1 MRICFS
7 GDIIRRKIM
16 SESEQDV
23 EDPDQLV
30 ICPYD
35 SSHKVT
41 AARMGHHLMKCRG
54 NFPISEKA
62 ICPFNDKHE
71 IFAPEM
77 DYHRSVCP
85 HKPVESEIQQDV
97 NDTIDTDGGFPK
109 DKLLGS
115 FSSGTS
121 FNFSSRE
128 ANATGCESGLD
139 VVGGIRNFIGEVDE
153 IGTMVFNEPNG
164 ENQHAQNRLGQDYRD
179 MEENDL
185 VLPIVELKSPN
196 HNKSIEKQL
205 EQSESDIT
213 SKTNSSIESDERF
226 CEEERFDYTK
236 YIPSKDLK
244 EDFLKLIGQP
254 RNGQVYETRCH
265 SGGQSFA
272 VQQWPQG
279 YNALPALFQTNNGF
293 QATGI
298 QPTFVSF
305 NMMPPVAS
313 CQLPYTS
320 SYGFHNQTP
329 GPGFL
334 QAPGQGLGYDY
345 TGYPSAR
352 PSYYRSYYRRRNY
365 YSSSRYSNH
374 KSYNTQN
381 HENHAETFF
390 NGLNQSE
397 IGLGE
402 SSCYLNKLNG
412 TKIHDEIPTSHSL
425 CISNGC
431 DKEQPLLPPHLS
443 KNNFYFKNKVDD
455 VDGQEQLAG
464 FDQVPNKIITGDS
477 SAEGMANHHGSQQ
490 DLKRKEIEKQ
500 IRKIKKKLAEINGL
514 EEKYH
519 KGASLDCDQLKKMS
533 RKGEFEDQLQSLN
546 LP

>member
-1 MRICFS
+1 
-7 GDIIRRKIM
+7 M

-41 AARMGHHLMKCRG
+41 AARMGHHLMKCRE

-77 DYHRSVCP
+77 DFHRSVCL
-85 HKPVESEIQQDV
+85 HKPVESKIQHDV
-97 NDTIDTDGGFPK
+97 NDTIDTDGGNSN
-109 DKLLGS
+109 DKLFGS

-121 FNFSSRE
+121 FNISSGE

-139 VVGGIRNFIGEVDE
+139 VVGGIQNFMGEADE
-153 IGTMVFNEPNG
+153 IGTIVFNAPNG
-164 ENQHAQNRLGQDYRD
+164 ENQHSQNRLGQDYRD
-179 MEENDL
+179 MGENDL

-205 EQSESDIT
+205 EQSESDTT

-254 RNGQVYETRCH
+254 RNGQVYETKCQ
-265 SGGQSFA
+265 SGGESFA
-272 VQQWPQG
+272 MQQWPQG

-293 QATGI
+293 QSTGM

-313 CQLPYTS
+313 CQIPYTS

-329 GPGFL
+329 APGFL
-334 QAPGQGLGYDY
+334 QVQGQGLGYDY
-345 TGYPSAR
+345 PGYPAR
-352 PSYYRSYYRRRNY
+352 PNYYRSYYRRRNH

-374 KSYNTQN
+374 KSYSTQN

-397 IGLGE
+397 ISLGE
-402 SSCYLNKLNG
+402 SNCCLNKLNG
-412 TKIHDEIPTSHSL
+412 TKIQDEISTSHSL
-425 CISNGC
+425 CINNGC

-443 KNNFYFKNKVDD
+443 KNKFYFKKNKVDD
-455 VDGQEQLAG
+455 VDGQEQPDGVCEAPDKLL
-464 FDQVPNKIITGDS
+464 VGDS
-477 SAEGMANHHGSQQ
+477 SNEGMANHYGSQE
-490 DLKRKEIEKQ
+490 DLRRKEIEKQ
-500 IRKIKKKLAEINGL
+500 IRKIKKKLAEIHGL

-519 KGASLDCDQLKKMS
+519 KGANLDCDQLKKMS
-533 RKGEFEDQLQSLN
+533 RKSEFEDQLQSLN

>member
-1 MRICFS
+1 
-7 GDIIRRKIM
+7 M

-41 AARMGHHLMKCRG
+41 AARMGHHLIKCRG

-85 HKPVESEIQQDV
+85 CKPVESEIQQDV
-97 NDTIDTDGGFPK
+97 NDSIDTDRGNPK
-109 DKLLGS
+109 DKLFGS
-115 FSSGTS
+115 FSSVTS
-121 FNFSSRE
+121 FNFSSGE

-139 VVGGIRNFIGEVDE
+139 VVGGIRNFIGEADK
-153 IGTMVFNEPNG
+153 IGTIVFNEPNG
-164 ENQHAQNRLGQDYRD
+164 ENQHSQNRLGQDHGD
-179 MEENDL
+179 MGDTDL
-185 VLPIVELKSPN
+185 VLPTVELKPPN

-254 RNGQVYETRCH
+254 RNGQVYETKCQ
-265 SGGQSFA
+265 SGGRSFA
-272 VQQWPQG
+272 IQQWPQG
-279 YNALPALFQTNNGF
+279 YTALPGL
-293 QATGI
+293 TGI

-313 CQLPYTS
+313 CQIPYTS
-320 SYGFHNQTP
+320 SYGFHNQTL

-345 TGYPSAR
+345 TGYPSSR
-352 PSYYRSYYRRRNY
+352 PNYYRSYNRRRNH

-397 IGLGE
+397 ISLGE

-412 TKIHDEIPTSHSL
+412 TKIHDEISTSHSL
-425 CISNGC
+425 CINNGC
-431 DKEQPLLPPHLS
+431 EKEQPLLPPHLS
-443 KNNFYFKNKVDD
+443 RDKFYFKKSKVDD
-455 VDGQEQLAG
+455 VDEQEQLDG
-464 FDQVPNKIITGDS
+464 FGQAPDKLLIGDS
-477 SAEGMANHHGSQQ
+477 SAEGTANHHGSQQ

-533 RKGEFEDQLQSLN
+533 RKSEFEDQLQSLN

>member
-1 MRICFS
+1 
-7 GDIIRRKIM
+7 M

-23 EDPDQLV
+23 EDPDQSV

-35 SSHKVT
+35 SSHKVA
-41 AARMGHHLMKCRG
+41 AARMGHHLKKCRG

-85 HKPVESEIQQDV
+85 HKLVESETQQDV
-97 NDTIDTDGGFPK
+97 SDTIDTDGGNPK
-109 DKLLGS
+109 DKLFGS
-115 FSSGTS
+115 FSSETS
-121 FNFSSRE
+121 FNFSSGE

-139 VVGGIRNFIGEVDE
+139 VVVGGIRNFIGEANELGAIVL
-153 IGTMVFNEPNG
+153 NEPNG
-164 ENQHAQNRLGQDYRD
+164 ENQHSRNRVGQDYRD
-179 MEENDL
+179 MEENEL
-185 VLPIVELKSPN
+185 VLPN
-196 HNKSIEKQL
+196 HNESIERQL

-213 SKTNSSIESDERF
+213 CKTNSSTESDESF

-254 RNGQVYETRCH
+254 RNGQVYEAKCE

-272 VQQWPQG
+272 IQQWPQG
-279 YNALPALFQTNNGF
+279 YNALPALFQSNNGF
-293 QATGI
+293 QSTGM

-305 NMMPPVAS
+305 NMMPPIAS
-313 CQLPYTS
+313 CPLPYTS
-320 SYGFHNQTP
+320 SYAFHNQTP

-334 QAPGQGLGYDY
+334 QAPSQGLGYDY
-345 TGYPSAR
+345 TGYPAAR
-352 PSYYRSYYRRRNY
+352 PSYYRSYYRRRNH

-397 IGLGE
+397 ISLGE
-402 SSCYLNKLNG
+402 SGCYLNKLNG
-412 TKIHDEIPTSHSL
+412 TKIHDEISTSHSL
-425 CISNGC
+425 CINNGC

-443 KNNFYFKNKVDD
+443 ENNFYFKKNKVDD
-455 VDGQEQLAG
+455 VDGQEQLDG
-464 FDQVPNKIITGDS
+464 FGQAPNRLITGDPS
-477 SAEGMANHHGSQQ
+477 TEGVANHHGSQQ
-490 DLKRKEIEKQ
+490 DLQRKEIEKQ

-533 RKGEFEDQLQSLN
+533 RKSEFEDQLQSLN

>member
-1 MRICFS
+1 
-7 GDIIRRKIM
+7 M

-41 AARMGHHLMKCRG
+41 AARMGHHLKKCRG

-77 DYHRSVCP
+77 DFHRSVCS
-85 HKPVESEIQQDV
+85 HKPVASKVQQGV
-97 NDTIDTDGGFPK
+97 NDTIDTDGGNPK
-109 DKLLGS
+109 DKLFGS

-121 FNFSSRE
+121 YNFSSGE

-139 VVGGIRNFIGEVDE
+139 VVGGIPNFIGDTDE
-153 IGTMVFNEPNG
+153 IGKIIFNAPNS
-164 ENQHAQNRLGQDYRD
+164 ENQNSQNRLDQDYRD
-179 MEENDL
+179 MGENDL
-185 VLPIVELKSPN
+185 VLPIVELESAN

-205 EQSESDIT
+205 EQSESDTT
-213 SKTNSSIESDERF
+213 SKTNTSIESDERF

-254 RNGQVYETRCH
+254 RNGQVYETKCQ

-272 VQQWPQG
+272 MQQWPQG
-279 YNALPALFQTNNGF
+279 YNALPALFQANNGF
-293 QATGI
+293 QSASI
-298 QPTFVSF
+298 QPTLVSF
-305 NMMPPVAS
+305 NMMPPVPS
-313 CQLPYTS
+313 CQLPYAS

-334 QAPGQGLGYDY
+334 QVQGQGLGYDC

-352 PSYYRSYYRRRNY
+352 PNYYRSYYRRRNH

-381 HENHAETFF
+381 HAETFF

-397 IGLGE
+397 ISLGE
-402 SSCYLNKLNG
+402 RNCYLNKLNG
-412 TKIHDEIPTSHSL
+412 TKIHDEISTSNSL
-425 CISNGC
+425 CIDSEC

-443 KNNFYFKNKVDD
+443 KNNFYFQKNKVDD
-455 VDGQEQLAG
+455 VDGHEQVNGAG
-464 FDQVPNKIITGDS
+464 EAPDKLFIGDS
-477 SAEGMANHHGSQQ
+477 SGEGMANNHGSQE
-490 DLKRKEIEKQ
+490 DLARKEIEKQ

-519 KGASLDCDQLKKMS
+519 KGANLDCDQLKKMS
-533 RKGEFEDQLQSLN
+533 RKSEFEDQLHSLN